1 MRSRREQR
9 AKTRSG
15 AKWRKGASPGAVLR
29 SRRGLEPRREQ
40 AQHDSPAVMAA
51 NSQVRLLSPVR
62 AVTLF
67 NLEGTRRRR
76 RYGGLAQLVEHLLC
90 KQGVTGSSPV
100 TSTTTTSSQAP
111 YPSPPADA
119 EGSLTPLLLLSL
131 ADPPRW
137 APLALRSRAKGK
149 RKARG
154 TTGRTAQTRANSS
167 AG

>member
-100 TSTTTTSSQAP
+100 TSTTTSSQAP

-137 APLALRSRAKGK
+137 APLAVKGQGQRAKE
-149 RKARG
+149 RRG
-154 TTGRTAQTRANSS
+154 DDRANG
-167 AG
+167 ADTGQ